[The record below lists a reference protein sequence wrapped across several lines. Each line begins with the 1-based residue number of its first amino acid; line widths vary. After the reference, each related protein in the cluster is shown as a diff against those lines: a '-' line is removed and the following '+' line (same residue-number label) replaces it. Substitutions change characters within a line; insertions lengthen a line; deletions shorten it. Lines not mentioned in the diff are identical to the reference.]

1 VFSLV
6 LESSTPQADFQFGGS
21 DWALWH
27 STELCLAD
35 GCCTGGIPVG
45 LVEFD
50 LLRLVGGG
58 HVMKAHAWLH
68 CGGDLGIV
76 GPPCRRAGRDGLV
89 VW

>member
-1 VFSLV
+1 M
-6 LESSTPQADFQFGGS
+6 
-21 DWALWH
+21 
-27 STELCLAD
+27 
-35 GCCTGGIPVG
+35 G

-76 GPPCRRAGRDGLV
+76 GPPCRWAGRDGLV